1 MSYFAGA
8 MISPLYVRIIGDDMT
23 DAMGFRQATAGVV
36 NILSNLKPYRWSFD
50 WGYQSSDV
58 CRFECF
64 DLSFCTVGC
73 GVYSYFF
80 ERY

>member
-23 DAMGFRQATAGVV
+23 DAMGVRQATAGVV
-36 NILSNLKPYRWSFD
+36 NILSNLI
-50 WGYQSSDV
+50 GGVLIGGHQSLDV